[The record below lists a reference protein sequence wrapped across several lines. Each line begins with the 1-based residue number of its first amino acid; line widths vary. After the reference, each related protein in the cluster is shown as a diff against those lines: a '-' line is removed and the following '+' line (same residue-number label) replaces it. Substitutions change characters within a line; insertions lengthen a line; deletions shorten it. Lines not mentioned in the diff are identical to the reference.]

1 MPTRGACPGRA
12 QPPAACARSTADAP
26 RRPRAWSWPAR
37 RLFFPPLPICPS
49 AIAPMALTHL
59 IFQLIRCRRFAASAP
74 PLALDRGLR
83 AWAGGGEVRG
93 GAGRGWLGPV
103 RLRVGEQGGGLGLG
117 PVPTPHAPIAWSY
130 HLGAWD
136 GVGTTRTT
144 QSGRYGPEKL
154 SRAACATELRWGRQT
169 ATGPKKGSIKKH
181 VPKISRRGKTN
192 HSDWNAQEISVENP
206 TSEMAPPWK
215 LKKDDRDNLSTA
227 M

>member
-49 AIAPMALTHL
+49 PIAPMALTHL

-93 GAGRGWLGPV
+93 GAGRGWRGPAP
-103 RLRVGEQGGGLGLG
+103 LSGGEPGGGGG
-117 PVPTPHAPIAWSY
+117 AWSCA
-130 HLGAWD
+130 HPTCPNRLELSPGCMGWSWNH
-136 GVGTTRTT
+136 
-144 QSGRYGPEKL
+144 QNHPERPL
-154 SRAACATELRWGRQT
+154 WPRE
-169 ATGPKKGSIKKH
+169 I
-181 VPKISRRGKTN
+181 ISRRLR
-192 HSDWNAQEISVENP
+192 DR
-206 TSEMAPPWK
+206 APVGASNRHGPEEGQY
-215 LKKDDRDNLSTA
+215 
-227 M
+227 